1 MVRVKAGLHEVKPT
15 SCEKLLGCII
25 SEDLRWR
32 RHILESNQS
41 IIIQLNSRI
50 NGLSRLSTRADFKT
64 RLMVANG
71 IIMSKICYLIP
82 LWGGCGQNLIH
93 ALQVQQNKAARIVT
107 RAANFTSTRR
117 LLKEC
122 GWLSI
127 KQLVLYHTILLVHK
141 IILNKKPLYLSNRL
155 DTTHGRY
162 TRQESSGC
170 IRMDDTFRSNSSLT
184 SDSFRHRGAK
194 EYNALPYEIRK
205 CSVMATFK
213 IKLKEWIRSNVEI
226 Q

>member
-82 LWGGCGQNLIH
+82 LWGGCGQNLVH
-93 ALQVQQNKAARIVT
+93 ALQVQQHNAARIVT

-127 KQLVLYHTILLVHK
+127 KQLILYHTVLLVHK
-141 IILNKKPLYLSNRL
+141 IISICQTVLTPHMLATLGRNQVVVLEWMTPIEATILSPLKASDTEEPKTTTLYLM
-155 DTTHGRY
+155 RY
-162 TRQESSGC
+162 E
-170 IRMDDTFRSNSSLT
+170 
-184 SDSFRHRGAK
+184 
-194 EYNALPYEIRK
+194 
-205 CSVMATFK
+205 
-213 IKLKEWIRSNVEI
+213 NV